1 VLEGFA
7 SLAGVLEEVLVV
19 SNLVVIWPTRH
30 EAAILLHK
38 ELQYLPVDIYL
49 RLKVHEASHWLRF
62 TAYSPGRQSAVVL
75 VYYMLYGAKGEAKGF
90 LQVGVHAAAVL
101 GKLESY

>member
-7 SLAGVLEEVLVV
+7 SLAGFLVV
-19 SNLVVIWPTRH
+19 PNLVVIRPTRR

-38 ELQYLPVDIYL
+38 ELKYLLVNSYL
-49 RLKVHEASHWLRF
+49 RRKVHEASHWLRF
-62 TAYSPGRQSAVVL
+62 TGYRPGRQSAVVL

-90 LQVGVHAAAVL
+90 LQVGVYAAAVL